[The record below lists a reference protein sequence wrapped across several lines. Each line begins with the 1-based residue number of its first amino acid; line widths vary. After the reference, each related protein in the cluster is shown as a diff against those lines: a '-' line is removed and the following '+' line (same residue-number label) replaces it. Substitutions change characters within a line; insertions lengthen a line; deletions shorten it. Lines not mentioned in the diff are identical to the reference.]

1 MILTPWDT
9 REGRG
14 GSILA
19 QLCLGSWGRPLWP
32 TDSQMLVTMA
42 LDTLLREQGARAC
55 PVKRGACVGGWRAP
69 SKMATLRAGGG
80 YGRPAGTHHG
90 HYTTVASF
98 SGLRCPVDRGQ
109 AAIPQGRVALPGR
122 WVPPPGR
129 GGVTSR
135 GRQLVTALGFN
146 KQDAPA
152 STGQVWDSCGP
163 STEHQMRV
171 GGGVRGVIG
180 DTYPQAW
187 SPRSRCWGPAPPAGS
202 VVRWFQV
209 SLFPFLSLLSP
220 CLLPHKDCSPL
231 T

>member
-1 MILTPWDT
+1 MDPSWPSCAWVLGEDLSGPQTHRHRSPRLSTPSSENKAQGRET
-9 REGRG
+9 RR
-14 GSILA
+14 
-19 QLCLGSWGRPLWP
+19 
-32 TDSQMLVTMA
+32 
-42 LDTLLREQGARAC
+42 LLR
-55 PVKRGACVGGWRAP
+55 GWRAP
-69 SKMATLRAGGG
+69 SKMATLRVGGG
-80 YGRPAGTHHG
+80 YRRPAGTHHG

-109 AAIPQGRVALPGR
+109 AAIPQGRVGLPGP
-122 WVPPPGR
+122 WVPPPGK

-146 KQDAPA
+146 KHDAPA

-163 STEHQMRV
+163 NTEHQMRV

-202 VVRWFQV
+202 VVSWFQV
-209 SLFPFLSLLSP
+209 SLCPFLSLLSP
-220 CLLPHKDCSPL
+220 CLLPHEDCSPL